1 MGGDHIA
8 KDEDLDLTETEMEM
22 VQFVLLS
29 IITKPHT
36 SSSERAH
43 KYALLTM
50 VIYALH
56 IVHTITVPKLDC
68 FDSSHRSHQCRFQT
82 QPWLFSFIAL
92 VTMTH
97 Y

>member
-43 KYALLTM
+43 K
-50 VIYALH
+50 LH
-56 IVHTITVPKLDC
+56 HL
-68 FDSSHRSHQCRFQT
+68 Q
-82 QPWLFSFIAL
+82 WLYMLCI
-92 VTMTH
+92 
-97 Y
+97 